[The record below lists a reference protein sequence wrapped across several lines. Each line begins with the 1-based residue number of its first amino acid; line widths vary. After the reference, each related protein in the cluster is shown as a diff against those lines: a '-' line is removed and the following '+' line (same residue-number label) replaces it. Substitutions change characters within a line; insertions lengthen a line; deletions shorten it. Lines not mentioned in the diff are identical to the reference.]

1 MAKGIIKRKDGTNE
15 NPSKENA
22 VIAVLKAVTLA
33 VPILFRI
40 LELNILD
47 KTVQPEMRKVIT
59 LTASTG
65 IFSSLCIAGQ
75 AEPISES
82 GTPRPINAI

>member
-33 VPILFRI
+33 VPI
-40 LELNILD
+40 
-47 KTVQPEMRKVIT
+47 
-59 LTASTG
+59 
-65 IFSSLCIAGQ
+65 
-75 AEPISES
+75 
-82 GTPRPINAI
+82 